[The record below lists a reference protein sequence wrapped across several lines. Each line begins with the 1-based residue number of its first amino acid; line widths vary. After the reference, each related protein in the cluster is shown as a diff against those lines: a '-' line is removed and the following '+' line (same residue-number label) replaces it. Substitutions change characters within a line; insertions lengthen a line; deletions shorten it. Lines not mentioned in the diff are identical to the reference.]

1 MSVKGKNSMVVNLMF
16 LVLCLTSVVAQKT
29 TSGSIT
35 YTINLSPELIKSI
48 SKTNNPN
55 TRAIL
60 KNSKEVSYALN
71 FNSKSSTY
79 QKNESLYDE
88 SKQKLNLVATGA
100 GGTGIFYYNTE
111 DNALLKQL
119 TIGGDTFLITQN
131 AKKWKLLNTSKKIGK
146 YNCYKA
152 TLLNN
157 NNKETKV
164 TAWYTLDIPLA
175 YGPKD
180 YNGLPGIILELYEGK
195 FFFKASKIE
204 LSNKNKIIE
213 KPVDGLKLTQEEF
226 NNRFKGFFDEK

>member
-1 MSVKGKNSMVVNLMF
+1 MVVNLMF

-35 YTINLSPELIKSI
+35 YTINLAPELIKSI

-79 QKNESLYDE
+79 QKNESLYNE

-213 KPVDGLKLTQEEF
+213 KPVDGLNLTQEEF

>member
-35 YTINLSPELIKSI
+35 YTINLAPELIKSI

-119 TIGGDTFLITQN
+119 TIGGDIFLITQN

-152 TLLNN
+152 TLLDK

-213 KPVDGLKLTQEEF
+213 KPVDGLNLTQEEF

>member
-35 YTINLSPELIKSI
+35 YTINLAPELIKSI

-79 QKNESLYDE
+79 QKNESLYNE

-195 FFFKASKIE
+195 FFFKASKID

-213 KPVDGLKLTQEEF
+213 KPVDGLNLTQEEF

>member
-1 MSVKGKNSMVVNLMF
+1 MVVNLMF

-35 YTINLSPELIKSI
+35 YTINLAPELIKSI

-79 QKNESLYDE
+79 QKNESLYNE

-204 LSNKNKIIE
+204 LSNKDKIIE
-213 KPVDGLKLTQEEF
+213 KPVDGLNLTQEEF

>member
-1 MSVKGKNSMVVNLMF
+1 MVVNLMF

-152 TLLNN
+152 TFLNN

-204 LSNKNKIIE
+204 LSNKDKIIE
-213 KPVDGLKLTQEEF
+213 KPVDGLNLTQEEF

>member
-1 MSVKGKNSMVVNLMF
+1 MVVNLMF

-35 YTINLSPELIKSI
+35 YTINLAPELIKSI

-79 QKNESLYDE
+79 QKNESLYNE

-119 TIGGDTFLITQN
+119 TIGGDIFLITQN

-213 KPVDGLKLTQEEF
+213 KPVDGLNLTQEEF

>member
-35 YTINLSPELIKSI
+35 YTINLAPELIKSI

-146 YNCYKA
+146 YNCYRA
-152 TLLNN
+152 TLLDN

-213 KPVDGLKLTQEEF
+213 KPVDGLNLTQEEF

>member
-1 MSVKGKNSMVVNLMF
+1 MVVNLMF

-35 YTINLSPELIKSI
+35 YTINLAPELIKSI

-79 QKNESLYDE
+79 QKNESLYNE

-146 YNCYKA
+146 YNCYRA

-213 KPVDGLKLTQEEF
+213 KPVDGLNLTQEEF

>member
-35 YTINLSPELIKSI
+35 YTINLAPELIKSI

-79 QKNESLYDE
+79 QKNQSLYNE

-146 YNCYKA
+146 YNCYRA
-152 TLLNN
+152 TLLDN

-213 KPVDGLKLTQEEF
+213 KPVDGLNLTQEEF

>member
-1 MSVKGKNSMVVNLMF
+1 MSVKGKHSIVVNVIF
-16 LVLCLTSVVAQKT
+16 LVLCFTSVVAQKT
-29 TSGSIT
+29 TSGNIT
-35 YTINLSPELIKSI
+35 YTINLAPELIKNI

-100 GGTGIFYYNTE
+100 GGASIFYYNVK
-111 DNALLKQL
+111 DYALLKQL
-119 TIGGDTFLITQN
+119 KLGGDTFIITQN
-131 AKKWKLLNTSKKIGK
+131 TKKWKLLNASKKIGK

-152 TLLNN
+152 TLLDKNN
-157 NNKETKV
+157 EQTKI
-164 TAWYTLDIPLA
+164 TAWYTLDIPLP

-195 FFFKASKIE
+195 FFFKASNIE
-204 LSNKNKIIE
+204 LSNKDKIIE
-213 KPVDGLKLTQEEF
+213 KPVDGIKLTQEEF

>member
-1 MSVKGKNSMVVNLMF
+1 MVVNLMF

-35 YTINLSPELIKSI
+35 YTINLAPELIKSI

-119 TIGGDTFLITQN
+119 TIGGDIFLITQN

-204 LSNKNKIIE
+204 LSNKDKIIE
-213 KPVDGLKLTQEEF
+213 KPVDGLNLTQEEF

>member
-35 YTINLSPELIKSI
+35 YTINLAPELIKSI

-79 QKNESLYDE
+79 QKNESLYNE

-119 TIGGDTFLITQN
+119 TIGGDIFLITQN

-213 KPVDGLKLTQEEF
+213 KPVDGLNLTQEEF

>member
-1 MSVKGKNSMVVNLMF
+1 MVVNLMF

-35 YTINLSPELIKSI
+35 YTINLAPELIKSI

-131 AKKWKLLNTSKKIGK
+131 AKKWKLLNASKKIGK

-213 KPVDGLKLTQEEF
+213 KPVDGLNLTQEEF

>member
-35 YTINLSPELIKSI
+35 YTINLAPELIKSI

-79 QKNESLYDE
+79 QKNESLYNE

-204 LSNKNKIIE
+204 LSNKDKIIE
-213 KPVDGLKLTQEEF
+213 KPVDGLNLTQEEF